1 MRELRELRDRVDATS
16 LVAGAVIAVFGALIL
31 LQEEGTIDLE
41 AGWFLAI
48 LAAATGVVLLA
59 SGMGA
64 RRG

>member
-1 MRELRELRDRVDATS
+1 MRGMRQLGGRVDVTS
-16 LVAGAVIAVFGALIL
+16 LVAGAAIAVFGALIL

-41 AGWFLAI
+41 AGWFFAI

>member
-1 MRELRELRDRVDATS
+1 MSRLRDRVDVTS
-16 LVAGAVIAVFGALIL
+16 LVAGAAIAVFGALIL

-41 AGWFLAI
+41 PGWFLAI
-48 LAAATGVVLLA
+48 VAAATGVVLLA

>member
-1 MRELRELRDRVDATS
+1 VRRMSRMRDRVDLTS
-16 LVAGAVIAVFGALIL
+16 LVAGAAIAVFGALIL
-31 LQEEGTIDLE
+31 LQEEETIDLE

-48 LAAATGVVLLA
+48 VAAATGVVLLA

>member
-1 MRELRELRDRVDATS
+1 VRGVSRMRDRVDLTS
-16 LVAGAVIAVFGALIL
+16 LVAGAAIAVFGALIL
-31 LQEEGTIDLE
+31 LQEERTIDLE

-48 LAAATGVVLLA
+48 VAAATGVVLLA

>member
-1 MRELRELRDRVDATS
+1 MTRQPDITS
-16 LVAGAVIAVFGALIL
+16 LVSGLAISIFGTLIL

-41 AGWFLAI
+41 AGWLLAV
-48 LAAATGVVLLA
+48 LAAATGVVLVA

>member
-1 MRELRELRDRVDATS
+1 VRGMRQVRDRVDLTS
-16 LVAGAVIAVFGALIL
+16 LVAGAAISVFGALIL

-41 AGWFLAI
+41 AGWFFAI

>member
-1 MRELRELRDRVDATS
+1 MSRMRDRVDLTS
-16 LVAGAVIAVFGALIL
+16 LVAGAAIAVFGALIL
-31 LQEEGTIDLE
+31 LQEEGTIDLA

-48 LAAATGVVLLA
+48 VAAATGVVLLA

>member
-1 MRELRELRDRVDATS
+1 MRPFGDRVDVTS
-16 LVAGAVIAVFGALIL
+16 FVTGAAISVFGALIL

-41 AGWFLAI
+41 AGWFFAI

>member
-1 MRELRELRDRVDATS
+1 VRGMKQIRDRVDLTS
-16 LVAGAVIAVFGALIL
+16 LVAGAAISVFGALVL

-41 AGWFLAI
+41 AGWFLAT

>member
-1 MRELRELRDRVDATS
+1 MSARPDITS
-16 LVAGAVIAVFGALIL
+16 LVAGVATALLGALIL

-41 AGWFLAI
+41 AGWLLAA
-48 LAAATGVVLLA
+48 LAAATGVVLVA

>member
-1 MRELRELRDRVDATS
+1 VRGVSRMRDRVDLTS
-16 LVAGAVIAVFGALIL
+16 LVAGAAIAVFGALIL
-31 LQEEGTIDLE
+31 LQEEGTIDLD

-48 LAAATGVVLLA
+48 VAAATGVVLLA